1 MESALYSL
9 FEVNLENSVKNDLL
23 ISKNYNLQPSEFLN
37 KPYYY
42 FEMILNNI
50 KEIQDTEEK
59 DRNEQNKHTPSY
71 NPNKIASNMMGNMAT
86 SMPKINLPHF

>member
-59 DRNEQNKHTPSY
+59 DKTEQDKRPSY
-71 NPNKIASNMMGNMAT
+71 NPTKMASNMMGNMAT
-86 SMPKINLPHF
+86 TMPKMTLPHF